1 MKFELIYDES
11 PFQYIPDNDVT
22 FCCRSLI
29 TTLELQHATI
39 FVTVFLIGS
48 RFYGLRLFILVTG
61 ACRDAMAWTA

>member
-1 MKFELIYDES
+1 MMSRHSNIS
-11 PFQYIPDNDVT
+11 PDNDVT

-39 FVTVFLIGS
+39 FVTAFLIGS